1 MLGKIRR
8 HHCKERLKISTI
20 AKFESNLLKF
30 NGDRAPELRNFSDV
44 LSGWS
49 LIGWGVSLRAQ
60 FSQPLRSY
68 IFRLGLATLRFSNTY
83 LSINTRSRQY
93 PSAMNI
99 RETVSCTWCRFY
111 GNKRR
116 KVMYRSA

>member
-1 MLGKIRR
+1 MLGKIRQ

-49 LIGWGVSLRAQ
+49 LIGWGASLGAQ
-60 FSQPLRSY
+60 FSQPLRSF
-68 IFRLGLATLRFSNTY
+68 IFRLGLATL
-83 LSINTRSRQY
+83 IY
-93 PSAMNI
+93 PSIPGAVN
-99 RETVSCTWCRFY
+99 TQ
-111 GNKRR
+111 
-116 KVMYRSA
+116 AQ